1 MSAINPISMITVPQ
15 VAPASLSSAASS
27 AASGAASG
35 TGAFQSMLEGMIGGV
50 EQSQAQATQAAQN
63 FLSGGDEELHS
74 VALAAQRADLQFNL
88 FLQVRNKAVSAY
100 QEIMRMQV

>member
-1 MSAINPISMITVPQ
+1 MAPITPVSMISVPQ
-15 VAPASLSSAASS
+15 AAPVDASSSA
-27 AASGAASG
+27 GG
-35 TGAFQSMLEGMIGGV
+35 TGGFQSILEGMIGGV
-50 EQSQAQATQAAQN
+50 EKSQAQAAQAAQN

-74 VALAAQRADLQFNL
+74 VALATQRADLQFDL

>member
-1 MSAINPISMITVPQ
+1 MSPITPVSMIAVPPA
-15 VAPASLSSAASS
+15 APVDASS
-27 AASGAASG
+27 AAGG
-35 TGAFQSMLEGMIGGV
+35 TGAFQSMLEGMIGNV
-50 EQSQAQATQAAQN
+50 EQSQTQAQQAAQN

>member
-1 MSAINPISMITVPQ
+1 MAPITPVPLI
-15 VAPASLSSAASS
+15 SLPQATPLD
-27 AASGAASG
+27 ASGSTGG
-35 TGAFQSMLEGMIGGV
+35 TGAFQSMLEGMIGRV
-50 EQSQAQATQAAQN
+50 EQSSTQAQQAAQN

>member
-1 MSAINPISMITVPQ
+1 MIAVPQ
-15 VAPASLSSAASS
+15 AAPIDAANLGTSAA
-27 AASGAASG
+27 GG
-35 TGAFQSMLEGMIGGV
+35 TGAFQSMLEGMIGNV
-50 EQSQAQATQAAQN
+50 EQSQTQAHQAAQN

>member
-1 MSAINPISMITVPQ
+1 MSPITPVSTIAVPQ
-15 VAPASLSSAASS
+15 SAAVDV
-27 AASGAASG
+27 SGAAGG
-35 TGAFQSMLEGMIGGV
+35 TGAFQSMLEGMIGRV
-50 EQSQAQATQAAQN
+50 EQSQTQARQATQN

>member
-1 MSAINPISMITVPQ
+1 MSPITPVSMIAVPQ
-15 VAPASLSSAASS
+15 TAAADASS
-27 AASGAASG
+27 AAGG
-35 TGAFQSMLEGMIGGV
+35 TGAFQSMLEGMIGRV
-50 EQSQAQATQAAQN
+50 EQSQTQATQAAQN

>member
-1 MSAINPISMITVPQ
+1 MIAVPQ
-15 VAPASLSSAASS
+15 AAAPVDAAS
-27 AASGAASG
+27 AGSG
-35 TGAFQSMLEGMIGGV
+35 TGAFQSMLEGMIGNV
-50 EQSQAQATQAAQN
+50 EQSHTQATQAAQN

>member
-1 MSAINPISMITVPQ
+1 MIAVPQ
-15 VAPASLSSAASS
+15 AAPVDASS
-27 AASGAASG
+27 AASG
-35 TGAFQSMLEGMIGGV
+35 TGGFQSMLEGMIGRV
-50 EQSQAQATQAAQN
+50 EQSHSDAQQAAQN

>member
-1 MSAINPISMITVPQ
+1 MSSITPISMIAVPQ
-15 VAPASLSSAASS
+15 AATVDVSS
-27 AASGAASG
+27 AASG
-35 TGAFQSMLEGMIGGV
+35 TGAFQSMLEGMIGRV
-50 EQSQAQATQAAQN
+50 EQTQTQATQAAQN

>member
-1 MSAINPISMITVPQ
+1 MSPITPVSMIAVPQ
-15 VAPASLSSAASS
+15 AVPVDATSAA
-27 AASGAASG
+27 GG
-35 TGAFQSMLEGMIGGV
+35 TGAFQSMLEGMIGKV
-50 EQSQAQATQAAQN
+50 EQSQTQATQAAQN

>member
-1 MSAINPISMITVPQ
+1 MSMPIAPIQMIPVPPI
-15 VAPASLSSAASS
+15 APDAASAA
-27 AASGAASG
+27 GG
-35 TGAFQSMLEGMIGGV
+35 TGAFQSMLQGMISPV
-50 EQSQAQATQAAQN
+50 EQSHAQAQQAVQN

>member
-1 MSAINPISMITVPQ
+1 MIAVPQ
-15 VAPASLSSAASS
+15 AAPVDASS
-27 AASGAASG
+27 AAGG

-50 EQSQAQATQAAQN
+50 EQSHTAAQQAAQN

-74 VALAAQRADLQFNL
+74 VALASQRADLQFNL

-100 QEIMRMQV
+100 QEVMRMQV

>member
-1 MSAINPISMITVPQ
+1 MSMPIAPIQMIPVPPIS
-15 VAPASLSSAASS
+15 PADGAS
-27 AASGAASG
+27 AASG
-35 TGAFQSMLEGMIGGV
+35 TGAFQSMLEGMIRPV
-50 EQSQAQATQAAQN
+50 EQSQAQAQQAVQN

-74 VALAAQRADLQFNL
+74 VALATQRADLQFNL

>member
-1 MSAINPISMITVPQ
+1 MSSINPISMITVPQ
-15 VAPASLSSAASS
+15 AAPVDASS
-27 AASGAASG
+27 AAAGS
-35 TGAFQSMLEGMIGGV
+35 GAFQSMLEGMIGRV

-100 QEIMRMQV
+100 QEIMKMQV

>member
-1 MSAINPISMITVPQ
+1 MISLPDVGQ
-15 VAPASLSSAASS
+15 ASASS
-27 AASGAASG
+27 SSGG
-35 TGAFQSMLEGMIGGV
+35 TGAFQSMLDGMIGRV

-63 FLSGGDEELHS
+63 FLTGGDEELHS

>member
-1 MSAINPISMITVPQ
+1 MAPITPVPLISLPQ
-15 VAPASLSSAASS
+15 AAPLD
-27 AASGAASG
+27 ASGATGG
-35 TGAFQSMLEGMIGGV
+35 TGAFQSMLEGMIGNV
-50 EQSQAQATQAAQN
+50 EQSQTQAHQAAQN

>member
-1 MSAINPISMITVPQ
+1 MIGLPQ
-15 VAPASLSSAASS
+15 TAPVDASS
-27 AASGAASG
+27 AAGG
-35 TGAFQSMLEGMIGGV
+35 TGAFQSMLEGMIGRV
-50 EQSQAQATQAAQN
+50 EQTQTQAQQSAQN

>member
-1 MSAINPISMITVPQ
+1 MSPITPVQLISLPQ
-15 VAPASLSSAASS
+15 TAPIDASS
-27 AASGAASG
+27 AAGG
-35 TGAFQSMLEGMIGGV
+35 TGAFQSLLEGMIGGV
-50 EQSQAQATQAAQN
+50 EQSQTQAQQAAQN

-100 QEIMRMQV
+100 QEVMRMQV

>member
-1 MSAINPISMITVPQ
+1 MSPITPVSMIAVPQ
-15 VAPASLSSAASS
+15 AAPVDASS
-27 AASGAASG
+27 AAGG
-35 TGAFQSMLEGMIGGV
+35 TGAFQSMLEGMIGCV
-50 EQSQAQATQAAQN
+50 EQSHSAAQQAAQN

-100 QEIMRMQV
+100 QEVMRMQV

>member
-1 MSAINPISMITVPQ
+1 MIAVPP
-15 VAPASLSSAASS
+15 VAPVDASS
-27 AASGAASG
+27 AAGG
-35 TGAFQSMLEGMIGGV
+35 TGAFQSMLEGMIGNV
-50 EQSQAQATQAAQN
+50 EQSQTQAQQAAQN

>member
-1 MSAINPISMITVPQ
+1 MSPITPVQLIALPQ
-15 VAPASLSSAASS
+15 TGQVD
-27 AASGAASG
+27 ASGATGG
-35 TGAFQSMLEGMIGGV
+35 TGAFQSMLEGMIGPV
-50 EQSQAQATQAAQN
+50 EQSQTQAQQAAQN

>member
-1 MSAINPISMITVPQ
+1 MIAVPQ
-15 VAPASLSSAASS
+15 AAPVDAAGST
-27 AASGAASG
+27 GG
-35 TGAFQSMLEGMIGGV
+35 TGAFQSLLEGMIGNV
-50 EQSQAQATQAAQN
+50 EQSQTQATQAAQN

>member
-1 MSAINPISMITVPQ
+1 MIAVPQ
-15 VAPASLSSAASS
+15 AAPVDS
-27 AASGAASG
+27 SGAA
-35 TGAFQSMLEGMIGGV
+35 GAGGFQSLLEGMIGQV

-74 VALAAQRADLQFNL
+74 VALAAQRADLQFDL

>member
-1 MSAINPISMITVPQ
+1 MSSITPISMITAPQ
-15 VAPASLSSAASS
+15 TAVAGASS
-27 AASGAASG
+27 SGG
-35 TGAFQSMLEGMIGGV
+35 TGAFQSLLEGMIQPV
-50 EQSQAQATQAAQN
+50 EQSQAQAQQAAQN
-63 FLSGGDEELHS
+63 FLNGGEEELHS

>member
-1 MSAINPISMITVPQ
+1 MSPITPISMITVTQ
-15 VAPASLSSAASS
+15 VAPVDAGTTSAA
-27 AASGAASG
+27 GG
-35 TGAFQSMLEGMIGGV
+35 TGAFQSMLEGMIGNV
-50 EQSQAQATQAAQN
+50 EQSQTQASQAAQN

>member
-1 MSAINPISMITVPQ
+1 MIATPQ
-15 VAPASLSSAASS
+15 AAPASAPSAA
-27 AASGAASG
+27 GEG
-35 TGAFQSMLEGMIGGV
+35 VFQSMLEGMIGRV
-50 EQSQAQATQAAQN
+50 EDSQAQAQQAAHN
-63 FLSGGDEELHS
+63 FLNGGDEELHS

>member
-1 MSAINPISMITVPQ
+1 MIAVPQ
-15 VAPASLSSAASS
+15 AAPSSAS
-27 AASGAASG
+27 AAGG
-35 TGAFQSMLEGMIGGV
+35 TGAFQSMLEGMIGPV
-50 EQSQAQATQAAQN
+50 EQSQTQATQAAQN

>member
-1 MSAINPISMITVPQ
+1 MSPITPVSMIAVPQ
-15 VAPASLSSAASS
+15 VAPVDAANLGTTSAA
-27 AASGAASG
+27 GG
-35 TGAFQSMLEGMIGGV
+35 PGAFQSMLEGMIGNV
-50 EQSQAQATQAAQN
+50 EQSQTQAQQAAQN

>member
-1 MSAINPISMITVPQ
+1 MIAVPQ
-15 VAPASLSSAASS
+15 AAPIGASNAT
-27 AASGAASG
+27 GG
-35 TGAFQSMLEGMIGGV
+35 TGAFQSLLEGMIGNV
-50 EQSQAQATQAAQN
+50 EQSQTQATQAAQN